1 MKSLQQGPKD
11 ERIPWSTVAEYTEQW
26 TWPKGSLKV
35 AHLFSEKAVR
45 KHKKAAC
52 FMASASELL
61 TLVPVFM
68 CFFPAHRN
76 LPSESCWQNRFDL
89 ACPSSRMVTPERS
102 PRARPAR
109 SVDGINSKPS
119 QRIPNRVRR
128 GPLETETSLQH
139 PLSLDVGC

>member
-1 MKSLQQGPKD
+1 MCEGNCTNDTSYNRGLLNNELGLLMKSLQQGPKD

-68 CFFPAHRN
+68 CFSSASEPA
-76 LPSESCWQNRFDL
+76 F
-89 ACPSSRMVTPERS
+89 
-102 PRARPAR
+102 
-109 SVDGINSKPS
+109 
-119 QRIPNRVRR
+119 
-128 GPLETETSLQH
+128 
-139 PLSLDVGC
+139 